1 MLASESPCQRIL
13 PDHKVLNVKEKP
25 KDNNIALQTPGKGAA
40 GCAQHMTH
48 LVTSQVPMDDRRIL
62 QVQVVEPGQDLP
74 RPLPDRLELQVSV
87 LLPVL
92 SQIARREEL
101 RDEVDA
107 VMLVVMPT
115 PAEAPAFQV

>member
-1 MLASESPCQRIL
+1 MLSSESTCQSIL
-13 PDHKVLNVKEKP
+13 PEHKVLNVRRNEGY
-25 KDNNIALQTPGKGAA
+25 DIALQTPGKGAA
-40 GCAQHMTH
+40 CCAQHMTH

-62 QVQVVEPGQDLP
+62 QVQVVEPGQDLS

-115 PAEAPAFQV
+115 PAEAQAFQI

>member
-1 MLASESPCQRIL
+1 
-13 PDHKVLNVKEKP
+13 
-25 KDNNIALQTPGKGAA
+25 
-40 GCAQHMTH
+40 
-48 LVTSQVPMDDRRIL
+48 MDDRRIL
-62 QVQVVEPGQDLP
+62 QVQVVEPGQDLS

-115 PAEAPAFQV
+115 PAEAQAFQI